1 MSSLQADAVAAAAA
15 AAVAALWAGP
25 EKRRSTYAAALFL
38 ERTCCRY

>member
-25 EKRRSTYAAALFL
+25 EKRRSIYAALFL
-38 ERTCCRY
+38 ELTCCRY

>member
-1 MSSLQADAVAAAAA
+1 MSSLQADAVAAAA

-25 EKRRSTYAAALFL
+25 EKRRSTYAALFL